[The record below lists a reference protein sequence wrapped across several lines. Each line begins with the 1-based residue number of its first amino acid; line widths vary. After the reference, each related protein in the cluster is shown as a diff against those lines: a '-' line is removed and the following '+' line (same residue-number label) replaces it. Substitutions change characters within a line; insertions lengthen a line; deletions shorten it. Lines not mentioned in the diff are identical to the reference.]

1 MDFFAKK
8 ISTLFT
14 RFDMDKNGKI
24 EEDDFD
30 NWSESLIAIGHL
42 DKTQADSLRKNMKSI
57 WTTYF
62 LPADTD
68 HDLSVTVDELIV
80 YMRSAMA
87 DEGKRASINATL
99 PIVFQAIDAN
109 KDDGVSPEEFHNY
122 FVSLGVKDQ
131 AFTESV
137 FKAMDANHDGDL
149 SKEEF
154 TEFGKEFFLSNDE
167 SSPSKYFFGP
177 LVA

>member
-8 ISTLFT
+8 IATLFT

-30 NWSESLIAIGHL
+30 TWSSKLVAIGILNPAQSEHL
-42 DKTQADSLRKNMKSI
+42 RVCMKSI
-57 WTTYF
+57 WTSYF

-68 HDLSVTVDELIV
+68 HDGSVTVDELIV
-80 YMRSAMA
+80 HMRSAMS
-87 DEGKRASINATL
+87 DEGKRAAINATL
-99 PIVFQAIDAN
+99 PIIFDAIDAN
-109 KDDGVSPEEFHNY
+109 QDDGVSSDEFANY
-122 FVSLGVKDQ
+122 FASMGVTDK
-131 AFTESV
+131 AFADSV
-137 FKAMDANHDGDL
+137 FKAMDADGDGSL

-154 TEFGKEFFLSNDE
+154 SNFGKDFFLSLDE
-167 SSPSKYFFGP
+167 SSSSRFFFGP

>member
-30 NWSESLIAIGHL
+30 TWSNKLISIGIL
-42 DKTQADSLRKNMKSI
+42 NAAQAEHLRKSMKSI

-68 HDLSVTVDELIV
+68 KDGSVTVDELIV
-80 YMRSAMA
+80 HMRSVI
-87 DEGKRASINATL
+87 EKLNQT
-99 PIVFQAIDAN
+99 
-109 KDDGVSPEEFHNY
+109 
-122 FVSLGVKDQ
+122 
-131 AFTESV
+131 
-137 FKAMDANHDGDL
+137 
-149 SKEEF
+149 
-154 TEFGKEFFLSNDE
+154 
-167 SSPSKYFFGP
+167 
-177 LVA
+177 